1 MDRFEITAIT
11 NRLCQYTARESGVAI
26 LAHTDAGTADLYV
39 EGQYCPEVLTGK
51 RLAAAGLL
59 QLKARHAKYYDNFD
73 LLPPMTPDLFI
84 EMAELYLRMIQAR
97 FSPDQMQQALVA
109 AGIN

>member
-97 FSPDQMQQALVA
+97 FSPDQMEQALVA